1 LLKRFYMPGINFN
14 IIDVIDILIVAFAIY
29 QLLRFIRGS
38 RATQMFIGIA
48 LILLVTF
55 LSNVI
60 QLKALSWILNSLK
73 SIWILAFVIVFQPE
87 IRRALTD
94 IGKSKIVR
102 YFIKEER
109 KTIIEEIIKSV
120 QKLKDRGIGG
130 LIVLEGQIGLKHIID
145 TGTPLNA
152 NLNSELIV
160 TIFTP
165 KSPLHDGAM
174 IIKDEKII
182 AASCILPL
190 SENPMPGINLGTRH
204 RAALGLSEESD
215 AMIIIVS
222 EERRS
227 VSIAEKGNLKF
238 NIEANVLEKEIN
250 RFY

>member
-1 LLKRFYMPGINFN
+1 MPGIKIT
-14 IIDVIDILIVAFAIY
+14 IIDIMDIILVAFAVY
-29 QLLRFIRGS
+29 QILRFIRGS

-48 LILLVTF
+48 LILIITF
-55 LSNVI
+55 LSNLM
-60 QLKALSWILNSLK
+60 QFRALSWILNSLK
-73 SIWILAFVIVFQPE
+73 SIWILAFIVVFQQE

-94 IGKSKIVR
+94 IGKSRIVR
-102 YFIKEER
+102 YFIREER
-109 KTIIEEIIKSV
+109 KTIIDEIIKSV
-120 QKLKDRGIGG
+120 QKLTDRGIGA

-145 TGTPLNA
+145 SGTPLNA

-174 IIKDEKII
+174 IIKDEKIV

-190 SENPMPGINLGTRH
+190 SENPLPGINLGTRH

-215 AMIIIVS
+215 ALIIVIS
-222 EERRS
+222 EERRFI
-227 VSIAEKGNLKF
+227 SIAEKGNLKI
-238 NIEANVLEKEIN
+238 NVDANTLEREIS

>member
-1 LLKRFYMPGINFN
+1 MPGIRINLIDLMD
-14 IIDVIDILIVAFAIY
+14 IILVSFAVY
-29 QLLRFIRGS
+29 QMLRFIRGS

-48 LILLVTF
+48 FILILTF
-55 LSNVI
+55 LSNLI
-60 QLKALSWILNSLK
+60 QFRALSWILNSLK
-73 SIWILAFVIVFQPE
+73 SIWILAFIVVFQQE

-109 KTIIEEIIKSV
+109 KTIIDEIIKSV
-120 QKLKDRGIGG
+120 QKLTDRGIGA
-130 LIVLEGQIGLKHIID
+130 LIVLEGQVGLKHIMD
-145 TGTPLNA
+145 SGTPLNA

-174 IIKDEKII
+174 VIKDEKIV

-190 SENPMPGINLGTRH
+190 SENPLPGINLGTRH

-215 AMIIIVS
+215 AMIIVIS

-227 VSIAEKGNLKF
+227 ISIAKKGNLKI
-238 NIEANVLEKEIN
+238 NVDANTLEREIS

>member
-1 LLKRFYMPGINFN
+1 MPGIRINLIDLMD
-14 IIDVIDILIVAFAIY
+14 IILVSFAVY
-29 QLLRFIRGS
+29 EMLRFMRGS

-48 LILLVTF
+48 FILILTF
-55 LSNVI
+55 LSNLI
-60 QLKALSWILNSLK
+60 QFRALSWILNSLK
-73 SIWILAFVIVFQPE
+73 SIWILAFIVVFQQE

-109 KTIIEEIIKSV
+109 KTIIDEIIKSV
-120 QKLKDRGIGG
+120 QKLTDRGIGA
-130 LIVLEGQIGLKHIID
+130 LIVLEGQVGLKHIMD
-145 TGTPLNA
+145 SGTPLNA

-174 IIKDEKII
+174 VIKDEKIV

-190 SENPMPGINLGTRH
+190 SENPLPGINLGTRH

-215 AMIIIVS
+215 AMIIVIS

-227 VSIAEKGNLKF
+227 ISIAKKGNLKI
-238 NIEANVLEKEIN
+238 NVDANTLEREIS

>member
-1 LLKRFYMPGINFN
+1 MPGIR
-14 IIDVIDILIVAFAIY
+14 ITLIDVIDILLVAFAVY
-29 QLLRFIRGS
+29 QILRFIRGS
-38 RATQMFIGIA
+38 RATQMFIGIV
-48 LILLVTF
+48 LILLLTL
-55 LSNVI
+55 LSNMM
-60 QLKALSWILNSLK
+60 QFRALSWILNSLK
-73 SIWILAFVIVFQPE
+73 SIWIIAFIVVFQQE

-94 IGKSKIVR
+94 IGKSRIVR
-102 YFIKEER
+102 YFIREER
-109 KTIIEEIIKSV
+109 KTIIVEIVRSV
-120 QKLKDRGIGG
+120 QKLTDRGIGA

-174 IIKDEKII
+174 IIKDEKIV

-190 SENPMPGINLGTRH
+190 SENPLPGINLGTRH
-204 RAALGLSEESD
+204 RAALGMSEESD
-215 AMIIIVS
+215 ALIIVIS

-227 VSIAEKGNLKF
+227 ISIAEKGNLKL
-238 NIEANVLEKEIN
+238 NVDANTLEKEIS

>member
-1 LLKRFYMPGINFN
+1 MPGININF
-14 IIDVIDILIVAFAIY
+14 IDVIDIIIVALFIH

-38 RATQMFIGIA
+38 RAMQMFIGIA
-48 LILLVTF
+48 LILLATL
-55 LSNVI
+55 LSNMI
-60 QLKALSWILNSLK
+60 QFRALSWILNSLK

-94 IGKSKIVR
+94 IGKSKLVR

-109 KTIIEEIIKSV
+109 KTIIVEIIKSV
-120 QKLKDRGIGG
+120 QKLTDRGIGG

-174 IIKDEKII
+174 VIKDEKII

-204 RAALGLSEESD
+204 RAALGMSEESD
-215 AMIIIVS
+215 ALIIVVS

-227 VSIAEKGNLKF
+227 ISIAEKGNLKY
-238 NIEANVLEKEIN
+238 NVDANTLEKEIN